1 MTNHQTKKSL
11 QRAGMKSNEQEPLS
25 VAFALILNRD
35 NG

>member
-11 QRAGMKSNEQEPLS
+11 QRAGVKPNEQCHLQ
-25 VAFALILNRD
+25 VTFALILNRD

>member
-11 QRAGMKSNEQEPLS
+11 QRAGVKPNEQCH
-25 VAFALILNRD
+25 FAGDSCFNLNRD